1 MALLPATGTEIVM
14 GRVRK
19 AYSNV
24 TPTASPNLLA
34 NPTAEVNGTT
44 SEFVQYAD
52 LAPIFDRYGTNRVY
66 SLSLDLKATIAG
78 SVFVYMQNGSY
89 TKYSFIGQNVN
100 VTTVYQRFTFN
111 GLTAA
116 ISTPSET
123 MAILALYT
131 GYGSGIIPSIK
142 NVQVEIGSVTTA
154 FNPNTASHIALSGTL
169 APSVGQST
177 GTQISLSS
185 RFGGQTTPYA
195 Y

>member
-1 MALLPATGTEIVM
+1 MALLPATGTEITM
-14 GRVRK
+14 GKVRK
-19 AYSNV
+19 GYSNI

-78 SVFVYMQNGSY
+78 SVHVYMQNGSY
-89 TKYSFIGQNVN
+89 TKYSFIGQSVN

-142 NVQVEIGSVTTA
+142 NVQVEIGSVATA
-154 FNPNTASHIALSGTL
+154 FNSNTASYITLSSTLGPYKGKSAGT
-169 APSVGQST
+169 A
-177 GTQISLSS
+177 ISLSS
-185 RFGGQTTPYA
+185 TFGGATTPYVF
-195 Y
+195 

>member
-19 AYSNV
+19 AYNNV
-24 TPTASPNLLA
+24 TAVSSPNLLT

-52 LAPIFDRYGTNRVY
+52 LAPIFDRYGTNRTY
-66 SLSLDLKATIAG
+66 SLSLDLKATIPG
-78 SVFVYMQNGSY
+78 SVTAYMQNGSY
-89 TKYSFIGQNVN
+89 TKYSFVYNAVN

-123 MAILALYT
+123 AAILAFYA
-131 GYGSGIIPSIK
+131 GYGSGVIPSIK
-142 NVQVEIGSVTTA
+142 NVQVEIGPVATA
-154 FNPNTASHIALSGTL
+154 FNSGTASYIALSGTL
-169 APSVGQST
+169 ASNVGQST

>member
-14 GRVRK
+14 GRVSK
-19 AYSNV
+19 GYNNV
-24 TPTASPNLLA
+24 TPTASPNLLS
-34 NPTAEVNGTT
+34 NPTLEVNGTT

-52 LAPIFDRYGTNRVY
+52 LAPIFNRYGTNVTY
-66 SLSLDLKATIAG
+66 SLSLDLKATIPG
-78 SVFVYMQNGSY
+78 SVHVYMQNGSY
-89 TKYSFIGQNVN
+89 TKYSFVANSVN

-123 MAILALYT
+123 EAILAFYT

-142 NVQVEIGSVTTA
+142 NVQVEISPVATA
-154 FNPNTASHIALSGTL
+154 FNSNTASHISLSGTL
-169 APSVGQST
+169 GGFVGQAAS
-177 GTQISLSS
+177 TQITLSS

>member
-19 AYSNV
+19 AYNNV
-24 TPTASPNLLA
+24 TAVSSPNLLS
-34 NPTAEVNGTT
+34 NPTLEVNGTT

-52 LAPIFDRYGTNRVY
+52 LAPIFNRYGTNQVY

-78 SVFVYMQNGSY
+78 SVHVYMQNGSY
-89 TKYSFIGQNVN
+89 TKYSFVANSVN

-123 MAILALYT
+123 AAILAFYA
-131 GYGSGIIPSIK
+131 GYGSGVIPSIK
-142 NVQVEIGSVTTA
+142 NVQVEIGPVATT
-154 FNPNTASHIALSGTL
+154 FNSGTASYIALSETL
-169 APSVGQST
+169 GGVIGQSP
-177 GTQISLSS
+177 GTQITLSS
-185 RFGGQTTPYA
+185 TFGGRTTPYA

>member
-14 GRVRK
+14 GRVSK
-19 AYSNV
+19 GYNNV
-24 TPTASPNLLA
+24 TPTASPNLLS
-34 NPTAEVNGTT
+34 NPTLEVNGTT

-52 LAPIFDRYGTNRVY
+52 LAPIFNRYGTNVTY
-66 SLSLDLKATIAG
+66 SLSLDLKATIPG
-78 SVFVYMQNGSY
+78 SVHVYMQNGSY
-89 TKYSFIGQNVN
+89 TKYSFVANSVN

-123 MAILALYT
+123 EAILAFYT

-142 NVQVEIGSVTTA
+142 NVQVEISPVATA
-154 FNPNTASHIALSGTL
+154 FNSNTASHISLSGTL
-169 APSVGQST
+169 GAFIGQGT
-177 GTQISLSS
+177 GTSITLSS
-185 RFGGQTTPYA
+185 TFGGRTTPYV